1 MSDATENLSTCGC
14 CETGS
19 EIPEHE
25 NRPGQPAL
33 VYRIG
38 THSSF
43 LQRMKM
49 SLMGQEITLEEKTNS
64 EVKKT
69 TTYPL
74 ASLTIRSTEDP
85 SIALLDAWAI
95 VCDVIT
101 FYQERIANEGFLNTA
116 KERYS
121 VLEMARAI
129 GYELSPGVAAGAYL
143 AFTVD
148 DSEGSPQ
155 KATIKKGTQ
164 VMSVPASQDEL
175 PQIFETTND
184 EDFEAQADWN
194 AMKPITSESQIIAF
208 GTTKLY
214 LDGVSTN
221 LQQGDA
227 ILLVGEHRDKH
238 PGSERWD
245 FRWIDTI
252 TTYPEDDYTLITWQ
266 EGLGHRKPTVR
277 PADNPKI
284 YAFRQR
290 AKLFGSSAP
299 DWKAM
304 SSDIKKAYDSPDG
317 IAKQWPKFKIQTADE
332 KIIDL
337 DTTYPKIVVDSW
349 VVMVKP
355 DYVELYKVVHAGTDS
370 RTDYTLNAQVTR
382 LELDDREHI
391 HWFGLRD
398 TVVYVQSEELAQAE
412 KPITTPVTGTDIT
425 LDGSIVGL
433 VKDQILIV
441 SGKLDEDDTETLNE
455 VVKVASSTPGEKTT
469 ALVLQNGGLTNSY
482 APSTVSIYGNVVAAT
497 HGETIGAEVLG
508 SGDGA
513 TTNQEFTL
521 KKSPLTYVSAATASG
536 AESTLEVRV
545 NGVLWEEA
553 TSLYGKEA
561 TDRIYVVRIDDDANA
576 TVIFGDGKS
585 GARLPTGQ
593 ENIKATYRNYI
604 GEDGEVGADS
614 LTLLKKRPFGVK
626 EVTNP
631 IAASGAADPEK
642 LENARTNAPLTVLT
656 LDRIVSLQDF
666 EDFARAFKGLGKA
679 QSVNLW
685 DGKSSFVHIT
695 IADDKG
701 QTVDISSSTYTNLVA
716 AIDSAR
722 DPTAEVR
729 IDSIEPLTFD
739 VTATVLYDSDYLP
752 DDLEEEIEDL
762 LLESF
767 SFDKR
772 DFAQPVTPAEIIS
785 VIHQVDGVV
794 AVDLDAPSSVLTA
807 EIARCED
814 GQVLPAQLLTINKFG
829 INLTMNTAP

>member
-14 CETGS
+14 CESGS
-19 EIPEHE
+19 ETPKHE

-49 SLMGQEITLEEKTNS
+49 SLSGQEILSEDGKTATHPLS
-64 EVKKT
+64 GLT
-69 TTYPL
+69 T
-74 ASLTIRSTEDP
+74 RSTEDP
-85 SIALLDAWAI
+85 AIALLDAWAI
-95 VCDVIT
+95 VCDVLT
-101 FYQERIANEGFLNTA
+101 FYQERIANEGFLHTA
-116 KERYS
+116 TERYS

-129 GYELSPGVAAGAYL
+129 GYELSPGVAAGTYL
-143 AFTVD
+143 VFTVD

-155 KATIKKGTQ
+155 KATIKTGTK

-175 PQIFETTND
+175 PQIFETMD
-184 EDFEAQADWN
+184 EDFEALAEWN
-194 AMKPITSESQIIAF
+194 DMKPITSEPQTIAS
-208 GTTKLY
+208 GTKKLY
-214 LDGVSTN
+214 LEGVSTN

-227 ILLVGEHRDKH
+227 ILLVGEHRDKN

-245 FRWIDTI
+245 FRLIDTV
-252 TTYPEDDYTLITWQ
+252 TTFPEEDYTLITWKD
-266 EGLGHRKPTVR
+266 GLGHKKPTVH
-277 PADNPKI
+277 PADNPII

-290 AKLFGSSAP
+290 ARLFGYNAP
-299 DWKAM
+299 DCRTL
-304 SSDIKKAYDSPDG
+304 SSDILKKYGITDMENPEWPDSD
-317 IAKQWPKFKIQTADE
+317 FKIQTVAE
-332 KIIDL
+332 QLIDL
-337 DTTYPKIVVDSW
+337 DTTYPKIRPDSW
-349 VVMVKP
+349 VALVKP
-355 DYVELYKVVHAGTDS
+355 NYVELYKVVKATTDS
-370 RTDYTLNAQVTR
+370 RTDFTLTAQVTR
-382 LELDDREHI
+382 LELDGREHL

-398 TVVYVQSEELAQAE
+398 TVVFAQSEELTPAE
-412 KPITTPVTGTDIT
+412 KPLTTLVTGTEIT
-425 LDGSIVGL
+425 LDGCIEGL
-433 VKDQILIV
+433 VKGQILIV
-441 SGKLDEDDTETLNE
+441 NGKLDEDDTETLNE
-455 VVKVASSTPGEKTT
+455 VVTVESATPGEDTT
-469 ALVLQNGGLTNSY
+469 ALVLQSGGLTNSY

-497 HGETIGAEVLG
+497 HGETISEEVLG
-508 SGDGA
+508 SGSGA
-513 TTNQEFTL
+513 QTNQQFTL

-561 TDRIYVVRIDDDANA
+561 TDRIYVVRIDDDADA
-576 TVIFGDGKS
+576 TVTFGDGKR

-593 ENIKATYRNYI
+593 ENIKATYRAGI
-604 GEDGEVGADS
+604 GDDGEVSAGS
-614 LTLLKKRPFGVK
+614 LTLLKTRPFGVK

-631 IAASGAADPEK
+631 LAASGAADPEK

-679 QSVNLW
+679 QAINLW

-695 IADDKG
+695 IADDEG
-701 QTVDISSSTYTNLVA
+701 QAVDESSTTYKYLIE

-729 IDSIEPLTFD
+729 IDSIDALTFD
-739 VTATVLYDSDYLP
+739 VTATVLYDAGYLP
-752 DDLEEEIEDL
+752 DDVKSEIENL

-772 DFAQPVTPAEIIS
+772 EFAQPVTPAEIIS
-785 VIHQVDGVV
+785 VIHQVEGVV
-794 AVDLDAPSSVLTA
+794 AVDLDVPSSVLTA
-807 EIARCED
+807 EIARCKD
-814 GQVLPAQLLTINKFG
+814 GEILPAQLLIINTSG